1 MNNDEDLLETHG
13 LVSTQLFNVKDTK
26 TISASFNLP
35 VKTDTEEYLNRNLY
49 TRDPI
54 NISHNLSQP
63 WPNRNHKNEQPV
75 ISNTIEDITEDNYTK
90 YHKSYVSIDF
100 NLTDPKPT
108 DPEVQRNV
116 LVENARYIINLNR
129 TYKDIYKIKL
139 VDFAIYNLS
148 LTYTSQIPLSTP
160 QPTPQPIKFT
170 PYVLLRVQPMS
181 TKEFAS
187 QTNLQVASSLP
198 NTERKILGYPL
209 TTTANTILAYPVS
222 EPYST
227 SLSKIRFYK
236 PLPQNTSETTLTYDD
251 FIEPI
256 FTKNEMFY
264 NDSIKDVTQL
274 LITIYDSNGNVY
286 ESMQQHHFTL
296 EIIEKVNV
304 LKNTNINTKDGEVD
318 LTGVTKSNPLLFT

>member
-13 LVSTQLFNVKDTK
+13 LVSTHLFNVKDTK
-26 TISASFNLP
+26 TISASSNLP
-35 VKTDTEEYLNRNLY
+35 INTDTEEYLNRNLY
-49 TRDPI
+49 ARDRI
-54 NISHNLSQP
+54 NISRNLSQP
-63 WPNRNHKNEQPV
+63 WPNRHHKNEQPV

-100 NLTDPKPT
+100 NLTDPQPSDPT
-108 DPEVQRNV
+108 VQSNV

-148 LTYTSQIPLSTP
+148 LTYTSQILFSVPE
-160 QPTPQPIKFT
+160 PIKFT

-198 NTERKILGYPL
+198 NTERQIFGYPL
-209 TTTANTILAYPVS
+209 VTPANTVLTYPVS

-227 SLSKIRFYK
+227 SLSKIRIYK

-296 EIIEKVNV
+296 EIIEKVNI
-304 LKNTNINTKDGEVD
+304 LKNTNINTKNGEVD
-318 LTGVTKSNPLLFT
+318 LTGVTKSNPLLF